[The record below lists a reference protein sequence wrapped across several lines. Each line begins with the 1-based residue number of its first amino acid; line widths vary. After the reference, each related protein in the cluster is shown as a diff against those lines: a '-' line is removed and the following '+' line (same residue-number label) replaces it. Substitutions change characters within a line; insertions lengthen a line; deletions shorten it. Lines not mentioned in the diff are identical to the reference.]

1 MPEMPIF
8 TDESTVMVFSIPETV
23 MLAHVPVIT
32 TVLLTPLTAT
42 SPSAH
47 TTVSFSPT
55 PETVTTL
62 PGTAVASVGAR

>member
-1 MPEMPIF
+1 M
-8 TDESTVMVFSIPETV
+8 
-23 MLAHVPVIT
+23 IT